1 MYSAATSVYFMFMA
15 FQMVESNGGDTPL
28 QIGGQPGETSSLGL
42 FWPPKETDFHRAKGF
57 YKRAI
62 LSVEDFMPFRQ
73 VYDDFAQSPRF
84 TTHGVESGDGEEKN
98 YSRITMRAVVSNEF
112 LMTNVEML
120 QPMVESILPLGNDG
134 AFAGTSLV
142 YFGTNHPD
150 RQSDQMR
157 MEQCVQNLRVALAE
171 PTRRP
176 DEMIAKASQNGYGLT
191 LVDKTHEYT
200 TADKIA
206 LDLFALYKPFGWS
219 QEQVLE
225 LLNAQNRLVAVA
237 QKNDTVVSAGIAEM
251 GTEFIQFGPDNSYP
265 LDLVELTDAATLVAD
280 EGKGL
285 YSGVSTVLLNE
296 LATQYSHSPT
306 EVLVFGESNA
316 SALGVLKT
324 STHQGRIFA
333 ASVGEQFGYPGSGM
347 LHQHVPILDR
357 GEKKNEVQYK
367 YNNFYPTFIT
377 KGILQNT
384 YGHSTTV

>member
-1 MYSAATSVYFMFMA
+1 MLMA
-15 FQMVESNGGDTPL
+15 LQTVESNGGDTPL

-62 LSVEDFMPFRQ
+62 LSVEDFVPFRQ
-73 VYDDFAQSPRF
+73 AYDEFAQSPRF
-84 TTHGVESGDGEEKN
+84 TTQGVESGTGDEKN
-98 YSRITMRAVVSNEF
+98 FSRITMRAVVSNEF
-112 LMTNVEML
+112 LMDNVEIL

-142 YFGTNHPD
+142 YFGTNHPE

-157 MEQCVQNLRVALAE
+157 MEQCVNNLHTALAE
-171 PTRRP
+171 PVRTP
-176 DEMIAKASQNGYGLT
+176 DEMIAKASQNGYELA

-200 TADKIA
+200 AADKIA
-206 LDLFALYKPFGWS
+206 SDLFALYKPFGWS

-237 QKNDTVVSAGIAEM
+237 RTDDTVVSAGIAEM
-251 GTEFIQFGPDNSYP
+251 GREFIQFGADTTYP
-265 LDLVELTDAATLVAD
+265 LDLVELTDAATLVAH

-285 YSGVSTVLLNE
+285 YSGVSTILLNE
-296 LATQYSHSPT
+296 LAVQYSHSPT

-324 STHQGRIFA
+324 SAHQGRVFA
-333 ASVGEQFGYPGSGM
+333 SSVGEQFGYPNSGM

-357 GEKKNEVQYK
+357 GEKKNEIQYK
-367 YNNFYPTFIT
+367 YNNFYPTFIN
-377 KGILQNT
+377 KGILQNI
-384 YGHSTTV
+384 YGNSQRA